1 MGARQETAGRS
12 GDDGGDRSAA
22 LGMVGIQETYDP
34 CHWERVSQPWEVMAT
49 PLCAGPF
56 HNRKTFLATPNCI
69 LYHESF
75 GSRMRVHTLSPQGML
90 CCAVQVRSGD
100 HTSYF
105 SRPLH
110 ERGLPIMLPGAA
122 EAVLDAGQEH
132 IMILLRQSL
141 LRRYLDIEQV
151 ATLESAAATHLLPAC
166 NKTVTHL
173 RAWLTELLR
182 RTHKAPEMLRHPA
195 AVESVERELVAGLA
209 DALQLR
215 KPRRAPRLSLRQRGF
230 DRAIDY
236 IRQADLAALDPAA
249 LCAAAAVSP
258 RTLEY
263 AFQKSLGLSPAV
275 FIRRLRLHALRR
287 ELLAS
292 ALGESTVTDL
302 AYHLGFTQ
310 LGRLAGDYRRTFGE
324 LPSATLA
331 RPYQG
336 DAPLFWTGRPALGPR
351 APGALA

>member
-12 GDDGGDRSAA
+12 GGDGAGNPAA

-49 PLCAGPF
+49 PLGAGPF

-75 GSRMRVHTLSPQGML
+75 GSRMRVHALSPEGMF

-105 SRPLH
+105 NRPLH

-166 NKTVTHL
+166 NKTVTRL
-173 RAWLTELLR
+173 GAWLTELLG
-182 RTHKAPEMLRHPA
+182 RTHRAPEMLRHPA
-195 AVESVERELVAGLA
+195 AVESVERELVTGLA

-230 DRAIDY
+230 DRAIEY

-263 AFQKSLGLSPAV
+263 AFQESLGLSPAV
-275 FIRRLRLHALRR
+275 FIRRLAPARVAPRAAGQRPRRIHSHRPGLSPGVHPARPTRRGLPPHLRR
-287 ELLAS
+287 
-292 ALGESTVTDL
+292 
-302 AYHLGFTQ
+302 
-310 LGRLAGDYRRTFGE
+310 
-324 LPSATLA
+324 
-331 RPYQG
+331 
-336 DAPLFWTGRPALGPR
+336 APIRHPRPALPRRRPAPVGRLTGPS
-351 APGALA
+351 APAAW

>member
-12 GDDGGDRSAA
+12 GGDGAGNPAA

-49 PLCAGPF
+49 PLGAGPF
-56 HNRKTFLATPNCI
+56 HNRKTFLATPNYI

-75 GSRMRVHTLSPQGML
+75 SSQLRVHALSPEGML

-105 SRPLH
+105 NRPLH
-110 ERGLPIMLPGAA
+110 ERGVPIMLPGAA
-122 EAVLDAGQEH
+122 EAVLDAGQRH
-132 IMILLRQSL
+132 IMVLLRLSL
-141 LRRYLDIEQV
+141 VRRYLGVERV
-151 ATLESAAATHLLPAC
+151 AALVSAAATHLLPAC
-166 NKTVTHL
+166 TKTVTRL
-173 RAWLTELLR
+173 GAWLTELLG

-195 AVESVERELVAGLA
+195 AVESLERELVTELA
-209 DALQLR
+209 DALQ
-215 KPRRAPRLSLRQRGF
+215 PREPQMSMRPSLRQRGF

-236 IRQADLAALDPAA
+236 IRHADLAATDPAA

-263 AFQKSLGLSPAV
+263 AFQENLGLSPAV

-310 LGRLAGDYRRTFGE
+310 LGRLAGDYHRTFGE

-331 RPYQG
+331 RPFHD
-336 DAPLFWTGRPALGPR
+336 DAPHLWAAWPAPSTP
-351 APGALA
+351 AAW

>member
-12 GDDGGDRSAA
+12 GGAGGDRSTA
-22 LGMVGIQETYDP
+22 LGMVGIQETDDP

-49 PLCAGPF
+49 PLGTGPF

-75 GSRMRVHTLSPQGML
+75 ASRLRVHALSPEGMF

-105 SRPLH
+105 NRPLH

-122 EAVLDAGQEH
+122 EAVMEAGQEH

-166 NKTVTHL
+166 NKTVTRL
-173 RAWLTELLR
+173 GAWLTELLG
-182 RTHKAPEMLRHPA
+182 RTYRAPEMLRHPA
-195 AVESVERELVAGLA
+195 AVESVERELVTGLA

-215 KPRRAPRLSLRQRGF
+215 EPRRAPRLSLRQRGF
-230 DRAIDY
+230 DRAIEY
-236 IRQADLAALDPAA
+236 IRQADLAVLDPAA
-249 LCAAAAVSP
+249 LCAAAAVST

-263 AFQKSLGLSPAV
+263 AFQESLGLSPAV

-331 RPYQG
+331 RPFH
-336 DAPLFWTGRPALGPR
+336 DDTPRLWAAWPASTP
-351 APGALA
+351 AAW